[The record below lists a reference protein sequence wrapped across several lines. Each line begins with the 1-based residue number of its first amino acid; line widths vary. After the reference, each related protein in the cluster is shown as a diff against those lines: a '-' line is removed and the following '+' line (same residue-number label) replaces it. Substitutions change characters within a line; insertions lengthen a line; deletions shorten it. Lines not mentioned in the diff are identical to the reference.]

1 MKSVQQLRVLAKNPF
16 YQLTNEEVDILQEA
30 DSKQATA
37 YRKNIKKKKHVKG
50 AASVKIVGKIN
61 KHSTD
66 PTTE

>member
-37 YRKNIKKKKHVKG
+37 YRKNIKKETRKRCCFSKN
-50 AASVKIVGKIN
+50 SW
-61 KHSTD
+61 
-66 PTTE
+66 